1 MAGLQQTFQNT
12 TDTLSARMSA
22 LGTQGQ
28 QQRGVPM
35 THDPVS
41 LDLGMVRVKFVNG
54 RWVEESTNMMGAAQT
69 VEEENRDLHQR
80 LTKMSSENNML
91 KYRNE
96 VLMQML
102 TVARLDLEKYQ
113 KVQEDALYST
123 GGFGGEMY
131 NS

>member
-1 MAGLQQTFQNT
+1 MNPTFQGT
-12 TDTLSARMSA
+12 ADSVSARMSA
-22 LGTQGQ
+22 LGTIGQ
-28 QQRGVPM
+28 APKGVPM
-35 THDPVS
+35 KHDPVQ

-54 RWVEESTNMMGAAQT
+54 RWMEESATAMGATQT

-80 LTKMSSENNML
+80 LTKLSSENNML

-113 KVQEDALYST
+113 KVQEDALYNG
-123 GGFGGEMY
+123 GGFLNE
-131 NS
+131 